1 MDDVQTFY
9 SLLRIPQRPSQ
20 EAVELLAE
28 LQEKYPY
35 FQGVHLLVAANAE
48 EIYPAQQEQKRA
60 EAVLSLPD
68 SFALFRYL
76 DALRLYQLRQQ
87 HEEAVQPIDPLSQVS
102 EIESESQ
109 IEPLQQTDSLANQG
123 EETQTHLPTLAPRVS
138 VTAAVAS
145 LAGLSPE
152 INLSG
157 VLPNSIEEVAP
168 FPIAPI
174 YTLEY
179 DKEYNIEE
187 LYHFTVTVLNP
198 YYTPPEPV
206 AADENEEELHQW
218 HPISAEQQMDLINN
232 FLKNLDGE
240 NGIKATVLRK
250 AEAAQREGKNIEDLG
265 SASTH
270 VTNTSS
276 MERIAQLYETR
287 GELTKAIEVY
297 EQLVHDFPKKS
308 AYFASEIE
316 RLRALDAPRLN
327 S

>member
-35 FQGVHLLVAANAE
+35 FQGVQLLVAANADA
-48 EIYPAQQEQKRA
+48 IYPAQQEQKRA

-87 HEEAVQPIDPLSQVS
+87 HEEVQTIDPLSQVS

-109 IEPLQQTDSLANQG
+109 IEHLQQKDSLSNQG
-123 EETQTHLPTLAPRVS
+123 EETQTQLPSLAPRVS

-152 INLSG
+152 IDLSG

-179 DKEYNIEE
+179 DTEYNIEE

-206 AADENEEELHQW
+206 AADENEEEPHQW

-250 AEAAQREGKNIEDLG
+250 AEAAQREGERIEDLG

-287 GELTKAIEVY
+287 GNFNKAIEVY

-316 RLRALDAPRLN
+316 RLRALDDPRLN